1 MLSEQTLNPWS
12 FFKAEKA
19 ASRISFEL
27 KYDVLRGFLYLVRA
41 VLLLDGCACVYVDM
55 CVDKTSVGR
64 LARMLLHGVGN

>member
-1 MLSEQTLNPWS
+1 MLSEQTLNPWG

-27 KYDVLRGFLYLVRA
+27 KYGVLRGFLYLVRA

>member
-1 MLSEQTLNPWS
+1 MEQTLNPWG

-19 ASRISFEL
+19 ASKISFEL
-27 KYDVLRGFLYLVRA
+27 KCGVLRGFLCSFRA

-64 LARMLLHGVGN
+64 LARMLLDHVGNSA